1 MDVMGLTI
9 RDSISVTSQRFPF
22 SETFRLPVGPAQSSL
37 QFVLEALAREQ
48 NVRSVKL
55 ITHFYLVP
63 SVRISGAGP
72 PLHGKVYRCVG
83 IVLCPLVIT
92 VGHVLLSGWF
102 RYKEPKSK
110 TAVLCCATLRYIDI
124 LKTLVSLNKSFQ

>member
-1 MDVMGLTI
+1 MGLTI
-9 RDSISVTSQRFPF
+9 GDSISVTSQGLML
-22 SETFRLPVGPAQSSL
+22 SETSRLPVGPAQPSP
-37 QFVLEALAREQ
+37 QFVLEALARGQ
-48 NVRSVKL
+48 NVRGVKL

-63 SVRISGAGP
+63 SVRMSGARP

-102 RYKEPKSK
+102 RYKGPKSK
-110 TAVLCCATLRYIDI
+110 TAALCCATLRFIDI
-124 LKTLVSLNKSFQ
+124 LKNLV